1 MRNRDCS
8 RPGNTTTTWVHD
20 MCTYRGTISVSP
32 AGRPVLWLFVR
43 AMSVWYRALLV
54 VCALPLGEVSC
65 RVQGYNTLLM
75 VAVVVTEDPRAYGAA
90 VDVVEASGGD
100 VLGLAACRLFGKVV
114 KDCALAFCD
123 EAAGMHAACGVCG
136 DALTTCG
143 RSRASSAFDL
153 LGGDGHLLG
162 VPDGAFGSDVR
173 RAVMASCIHVVAQSH
188 VEAVDDVATLSGDQP
203 SARRALAAVAVHG
216 LYPPICGG

>member
-1 MRNRDCS
+1 
-8 RPGNTTTTWVHD
+8 
-20 MCTYRGTISVSP
+20 
-32 AGRPVLWLFVR
+32 
-43 AMSVWYRALLV
+43 MSVYRALLV
-54 VCALPLGEVSC
+54 LCALPIYEVSC
-65 RVQGYNTLLM
+65 RVQGSNTLLM
-75 VAVVVTEDPRAYGAA
+75 VAVVVTEDPRTYGAA
-90 VDVVEASGGD
+90 VDVVEAASGD
-100 VLGLAACRLFGKVV
+100 VLGLAACRLFGEVG

-162 VPDGAFGSDVR
+162 VPDGAFGTDIR

-188 VEAVDDVATLSGDQP
+188 VDGDVKRRSAIGASCVGGNSG
-203 SARRALAAVAVHG
+203 ARLIG
-216 LYPPICGG
+216 S